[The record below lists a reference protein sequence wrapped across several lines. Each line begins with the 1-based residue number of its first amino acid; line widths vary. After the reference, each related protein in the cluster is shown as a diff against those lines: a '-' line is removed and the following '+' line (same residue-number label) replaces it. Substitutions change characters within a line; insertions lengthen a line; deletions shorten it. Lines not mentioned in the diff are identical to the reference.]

1 MSAPAGTRP
10 RKRLVPL
17 LLWLLWM
24 GLIFH
29 FSSVDWS
36 GQRTASLLEALL
48 AGWFPTLAK
57 QLTQSQMEMLNFVV
71 RKLAHFTEYG
81 ILMLLGYW
89 AFGRGL
95 GYAPQPAWRFAIWTS
110 LAYAVFDELYQRTV
124 PGRTGSVVDVLID
137 AAGVLFVAYLIRRRW
152 SRPGAS
158 P

>member
-1 MSAPAGTRP
+1 MSAPAGTRR

-36 GQRTASLLEALL
+36 GQRTGSLLEALL
-48 AGWFPTLAK
+48 AQWFPSLAQRLTES
-57 QLTQSQMEMLNFVV
+57 QLEALNFVV

-95 GYAPQPAWRFAIWTS
+95 GYAPQPAWRYAIWTS
-110 LAYAVFDELYQRTV
+110 IAYAIFDELHQLTV
-124 PGRTGSVVDVLID
+124 PGRTGNGLDVLID

-152 SRPGAS
+152 SRLGAS
-158 P
+158 Q